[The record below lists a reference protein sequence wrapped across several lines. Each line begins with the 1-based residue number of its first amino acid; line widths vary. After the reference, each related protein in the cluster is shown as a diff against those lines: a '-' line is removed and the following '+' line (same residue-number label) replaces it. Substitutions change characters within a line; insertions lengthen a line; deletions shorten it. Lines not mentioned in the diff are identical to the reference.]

1 VAKTY
6 DVIIIGGGIM
16 GCCTAFELAQRGIRV
31 AVLEKDSI
39 CTGSTGRSSAIIRQH
54 YSNELT
60 ARMALYGLHV
70 FEEFD
75 ARVGGECGFERTGF
89 IALVP
94 GDDLA
99 GLEANIA
106 LQRSVGIDAALLS
119 SEALREVMP
128 GMDTSDVVAAAYEP
142 GSGYAD
148 PHMTTSAYANA
159 ARRLGAEIFQNAEV
173 IDIRFAGGKVVGVC
187 TPSDSFDA
195 PVVVNC
201 AGPWGA
207 RVARLAGVVAP
218 IDACRIQVAV
228 FRRPEEHSAPHPVV
242 LDFIHATYFRSE
254 TGSLSL
260 VGLIDPKEADAVV
273 NPDAYADSIDDDFVS
288 LVGERWLR
296 RVPGMELSTS
306 VGGYAGLYG
315 VTPDWHPIMDEVPD
329 GSGCFICAGFSGH
342 GFKLAPAVGLMAAE
356 MITDE
361 DSPEFPSEM
370 FRLSRYAEQDAVHGQ
385 YEYSIT
391 G

>member
-1 VAKTY
+1 MAKTY
-6 DVIIIGGGIM
+6 DAIVIGGGIM

-31 AVLEKDSI
+31 AVLERDSV

-70 FEEFD
+70 FEEFE
-75 ARVGGECGFERTGF
+75 ARVGGECGFVRTGF
-89 IALVP
+89 VALVP

-99 GLEANIA
+99 GLESNIA
-106 LQRSVGIDAALLS
+106 LQQKVGIDAQLLS
-119 SEALREVMP
+119 PDALREIMP
-128 GMDTSDVVAAAYEP
+128 GVDTSDVVAAAYEP

-148 PHMTTSAYANA
+148 PHLTTSAYADA
-159 ARRLGAEIFQNAEV
+159 ARRLGAEIFQDAEV
-173 IDIRFAGGKVVGVC
+173 IDIRFVGGKVVGVC
-187 TPSDSFDA
+187 TPDESFDA

-207 RVARLAGVVAP
+207 HVARMAGVVAP

-228 FRRPEEHSAPHPVV
+228 FRRPEEYSAPHPVV
-242 LDFIHATYFRSE
+242 LDFIHATYFRPE
-254 TGSLSL
+254 TGNLSL

-273 NPDAYADSIDDDFVS
+273 NPDAYDAGIDDDFIS
-288 LVGERWLR
+288 HVGERWLR
-296 RVPGMELSTS
+296 RVPGLELSTS

-315 VTPDWHPIMDEVPD
+315 VTPDWHPIMDEVPE

-356 MITDE
+356 MITNE
-361 DSPEFPSEM
+361 DSPEFPSQM
-370 FRLSRYAEQDAVHGQ
+370 FRLSRYAEQEAVHGQ